1 MEEELKYMF
10 IHEKPVKILVKLQ
23 TPQEYYASALSTEID
38 ATYSHTVKILQRL
51 EEHDLVEFEERG
63 RKKIVTLTER
73 GGKLAEIFR
82 ELLQELEGRPSL

>member
-23 TPQEYYASALSTEID
+23 SPQEYYASALSTEID

-51 EEHDLVEFEERG
+51 EEYELVEFEERG
-63 RKKIVTLTER
+63 RKKIVTLTEQ
-73 GGKLAEIFR
+73 GAKLAKIFT
-82 ELLQELEGRPSL
+82 ELMDEFEPRPSL

>member
-23 TPQEYYASALSTEID
+23 SPQEYYASALSTEID

-51 EEHDLVEFEERG
+51 EEYELVEFEERG

-73 GGKLAEIFR
+73 GAKLAKIFT
-82 ELLQELEGRPSL
+82 ELMDEFEPGPSL

>member
-23 TPQEYYASALSTEID
+23 SPREYYASALSTEID

-51 EEHDLVEFEERG
+51 AEHELVEFEERG
-63 RKKIVTLTER
+63 RKKIVTLTSR
-73 GGKLAEIFR
+73 GARLAEIFT
-82 ELLQELEGRPSL
+82 ELMDELEPRPSI

>member
-1 MEEELKYMF
+1 MDEKLKYMF

-23 TPQEYYASALSTEID
+23 SPQEYYASALSTEID

-51 EEHDLVEFEERG
+51 SKHNLVKFEERG

-73 GGKLAEIFR
+73 GSELAKIFTKLLE
-82 ELLQELEGRPSL
+82 ELEPQPAL